1 MQYRGLGEISFDVDR
16 SRRGKSIE
24 MVPIKLKCV
33 YEIVSIRLVKLEVV
47 KGEGIGEQNKCGT
60 KLVWTINPPPRNLL
74 QNFSLLFLLR

>member
-33 YEIVSIRLVKLEVV
+33 YEVVSIRLA

-60 KLVWTINPPPRNLL
+60 KLVWTISPPSKSPTKLL
-74 QNFSLLFLLR
+74 IGFSLR